1 MALTIF
7 QRNKVFFFDCPR
19 NKQGDFIQYDF
30 IEELKNGYIFSPKYE
45 SKVKK
50 LKVPHIVVC
59 MNEYP
64 DMTKLSEDR
73 YKIYTLNSDGSF
85 NVS

>member
-1 MALTIF
+1 MLLIGITYF
-7 QRNKVFFFDCPR
+7 YYDCPTR
-19 NKQGDFIQYDF
+19 SKQGDFIQYDF
-30 IEELKNGYIFSPKYE
+30 IEELKNGFIFSPEYE

-64 DMTKLSEDR
+64 NMTKLSGDR
-73 YKIYTLNSDGSF
+73 YKLYTLNSDGSF